1 MAQWGGPK
9 CCLRS
14 DERIRADV
22 NNFLTEDGWI
32 GASNIEVIES
42 EGEVTLTGTVDS
54 RSSKRRAED
63 VVDGKIGVKHV
74 QNNLRYSSTSV
85 ALSE

>member
-1 MAQWGGPK
+1 
-9 CCLRS
+9 
-14 DERIRADV
+14 V

-32 GASNIEVIES
+32 GASNIEVIVS

-63 VVDGKIGVKHV
+63 VVDGKIGVKLV